1 MLVETIIF
9 RQVSGECGFQ
19 LQIIDWCWSKKPDY
33 CRWVKTSI
41 SKRSVEEKTTF
52 PDYLVIS
59 PTWELFFATL
69 RPGGHIRGHVIF
81 YLHGVEF
88 QESASRALLSVLVCV
103 ADCTPFHASLSTRP
117 SEVFERHL
125 LSPSTDT
132 LKKLSVNLPPPSWKG
147 PERGD
152 KTTKLLCGQLRQLNS
167 PRGWII
173 SQTRVH
179 LGAFK

>member
-1 MLVETIIF
+1 MSDAGGNHYLPPGLWRVRLSITNNRLVLVKKARPLQMSED
-9 RQVSGECGFQ
+9 QHLQKKCGGEDH
-19 LQIIDWCWSKKPDY
+19 IPW
-33 CRWVKTSI
+33 
-41 SKRSVEEKTTF
+41 
-52 PDYLVIS
+52 VIS

-103 ADCTPFHASLSTRP
+103 ADCTLFHASLSTRP

-132 LKKLSVNLPPPSWKG
+132 LKKRSVILPPPSWKG

-152 KTTKLLCGQLRQLNS
+152 KTTKLLCGQLRQ
-167 PRGWII
+167 
-173 SQTRVH
+173 
-179 LGAFK
+179 